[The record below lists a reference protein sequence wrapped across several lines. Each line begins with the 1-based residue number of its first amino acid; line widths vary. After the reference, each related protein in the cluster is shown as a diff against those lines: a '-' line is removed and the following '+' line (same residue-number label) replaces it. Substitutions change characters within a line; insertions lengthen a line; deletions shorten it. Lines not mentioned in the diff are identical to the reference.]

1 MGLDRVD
8 SKFDSNSVFAARSI
22 YEISEYALVE
32 SITRA
37 FIAHA
42 ESMPMHSGFYCA
54 PGRRYMLRYVEEG
67 FKLLGLDEAADLVRK
82 DFEQCYSIW
91 HEYLNREPKKYKWL
105 LSAYI

>member
-1 MGLDRVD
+1 MGLDQLE
-8 SKFDSNSVFAARSI
+8 SKFDSNPVFAARSI

-42 ESMPMHSGFYCA
+42 QSMHSGFYCDS
-54 PGRRYMLRYVEEG
+54 GRRYMLRYVEEG
-67 FKLLGLDEAADLVRK
+67 FKLLGLNEASDLVRR

-91 HEYLNREPKKYKWL
+91 HEYLNREPKKYKWI